1 MRLGKADIRMAELL
15 EKARQ
20 DRDVLAVVLFGSS
33 ARGDDGPDSD
43 VDICLVLQ
51 PRDYNDLELS
61 HKKLEYL
68 GPFGA
73 PSLDIHVY
81 QQLPLYIKKRILKE
95 GEVLFCSDDR
105 ALYDLAFRT
114 IQDFE
119 DFRRIYDGYLEEV
132 ARG

>member
-1 MRLGKADIRMAELL
+1 MHLGKADIKVAELL

-20 DRDVLAVVLFGSS
+20 DQDVLAVILFGSS
-33 ARGDDGPDSD
+33 ARGDNRPDSD

-51 PRDYNDLELS
+51 PSDYSDLELS

-68 GPFGA
+68 RSFSIS
-73 PSLDIHVY
+73 SLDIHVY
-81 QQLPLYIKKRILKE
+81 QQLPLYIRKRILKE
-95 GEVLFCSDDR
+95 GEILFCSDEK
-105 ALYDLAFRT
+105 ALYELAFRT

-119 DFRRIYDGYLEEV
+119 DFRRIYDGYLEEI